1 MTIKDEIKECEM
13 ILKSL
18 ERKKK
23 KTVGIGFAKIKI
35 REKIAELKQEE
46 VNNED
51 KKD

>member
-1 MTIKDEIKECEM
+1 MTIKDKIKECEN

-35 REKIAELKQEE
+35 REKIAQLKQEE
-46 VNNED
+46 AQHGRL
-51 KKD
+51 

>member
-1 MTIKDEIKECEM
+1 MTIKDEIKKCEK

-46 VNNED
+46 IQHGHL
-51 KKD
+51 